1 MSLDLL
7 EKEYQAVSIEM
18 SNPFAK
24 LGEYSLAKFRGFTQY
39 TSTFTQ
45 KALAKIDVSHAN
57 GLYNNPPEVQTAIK
71 EKQVQYTDLQP
82 IHVYVP
88 AFLKP
93 KTKVL
98 DFAMALRNDVK
109 ICESIIKGTPEELA
123 TIASG
128 YLGNPARLKDPILI
142 TVPTPVGLSLIDIE
156 KAIFAQRKVNA
167 ELLTSTGASTTRAF
181 KDAFPRVNDY
191 VQTNEI
197 AVDINNFYKE
207 FIDIV
212 QDFVGR
218 VNAANKELEK
228 LLTKISSSDEY
239 EVNGAVAE
247 YLTKQSY
254 RLALATEYFGAT
266 LYNAQIFLKSIS
278 DTNITLANALK

>member
-1 MSLDLL
+1 MHQNDLQI
-7 EKEYQAVSIEM
+7 EYRNVSVEM

-24 LGEYSLAKFRGFTQY
+24 LGEFSLSKFRGFTQY
-39 TSTFTQ
+39 TTSFTQ

-57 GLYNNPPEVQTAIK
+57 GLYNNSPEVQTAIK
-71 EKQVQYTDLQP
+71 QKQVQYTDLQP

-93 KTKVL
+93 RTKMH

-123 TIASG
+123 VIAEG
-128 YLGNPARLKDPILI
+128 YLGNPARLQDPILI
-142 TVPTPVGLSLIDIE
+142 NVSTPVGLSLADIE

-167 ELLTSTGASTTRAF
+167 ELITSTGTASTRPF
-181 KDAFPRVNDY
+181 KDAYPRVNDY
-191 VQTNEI
+191 VQTNDI

-207 FIDIV
+207 FIEIV
-212 QDFVGR
+212 QSFLKR
-218 VNAANKELEK
+218 VSEANGIVEK
-228 LLTKISSSDEY
+228 LLTKISEEDII
-239 EVNGAVAE
+239 VTGAVADH
-247 YLTKQSY
+247 LTKQAY

-266 LYNAQIFLKSIS
+266 LYNAQIFLKSIT
-278 DTNITLANALK
+278 DTNITLANAIK